1 MTSVP
6 RRSRLPFDPI
16 DEAMRQ
22 WRSHGWGDAADGM
35 GVVTS
40 VIRAEQILSG
50 RAEEVVR
57 PLGLTFARYE
67 VLMLLRF
74 SRRGELPLGKI
85 GERLQVGAASV
96 TNAIDRLER
105 DRLVRRRINPNDG
118 RGILASIT
126 KKGVGLA
133 ERATGLLNDS
143 LFTRLELTEAESR
156 ALFTLLGTL
165 RQRAGDFE

>member
-1 MTSVP
+1 MTTVSK
-6 RRSRLPFDPI
+6 RSRLPFDPI
-16 DEAMRQ
+16 DEARRH
-22 WRSHGWGDAADGM
+22 WRSHGWDDAAEGM

-50 RAEEVVR
+50 RAEEAVR

-85 GERLQVGAASV
+85 GERLQVGAGSV

-105 DRLVRRRINPNDG
+105 DHLVRRRMNPDDG
-118 RGILASIT
+118 RGILAVVT
-126 KKGVGLA
+126 KKGIRLA
-133 ERATGLLNDS
+133 ELATDALNES
-143 LFTRLELTEAESR
+143 LFTRLELTETESR
-156 ALFTLLGTL
+156 ALFALLATL
-165 RQRAGDFE
+165 RQRAGDFD